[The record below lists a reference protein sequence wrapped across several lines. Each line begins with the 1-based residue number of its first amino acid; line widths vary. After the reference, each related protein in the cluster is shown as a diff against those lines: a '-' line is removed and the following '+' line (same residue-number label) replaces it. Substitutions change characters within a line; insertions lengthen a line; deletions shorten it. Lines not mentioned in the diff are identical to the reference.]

1 MVLLR
6 SLVQAGYFNALY
18 CSQKSEII
26 IKMPILLPGGEN
38 VMKKQAFPGV
48 FLALAALGVSG
59 CASTKIV
66 SNHPLMEKSGSGPYA
81 TVYFLRPN
89 TERAMGFPDN
99 PLTIEMDQEK
109 LLTLGKGEYTMLRL
123 KPRITTTMTL
133 KSKTAVGPN
142 WTIKEMSKD
151 KKWSFAAGQTY
162 FLVLKPVD
170 GEFRGVYFV
179 AESVDLF
186 SAKEVAPK
194 LHAVSV
200 AKPISAL

>member
-1 MVLLR
+1 MRKYRLYSSGVAAVL
-6 SLVQAGYFNALY
+6 VATA
-18 CSQKSEII
+18 I
-26 IKMPILLPGGEN
+26 
-38 VMKKQAFPGV
+38 
-48 FLALAALGVSG
+48 SG
-59 CASTKIV
+59 CAVPGLDMTRVASK
-66 SNHPLMEKSGSGPYA
+66 HPLLEQGAGQYA
-81 TVYFLRPN
+81 TVYFIRPN

-123 KPRITTTMTL
+123 KPRVTTTMTL

-151 KKWSFAAGQTY
+151 KVWSFAGGQTY

-170 GEFRGVYFV
+170 GEFRGVHFI

-186 SAKEVAPK
+186 SAKEAAPK
-194 LHAVSV
+194 LHAVGV